1 MTELI
6 TIRSYETKDKG
17 EVLELIRLN
26 TPRFFAEQEE
36 ADFKKYLE
44 GEIERYFVVLFND
57 QIVGC
62 GGVNFEDGGTTG
74 VISWDILHPDF
85 QRKSLGTKL
94 LQYRLEKLKLMDTI
108 QKIKVRTSQV
118 SYKFYEKQGFEVSEI
133 KKDHWADGF
142 DLYLMEFRLFG
153 GI

>member
-26 TPRFFAEQEE
+26 TPRFFAEEEE

-44 GEIERYFVVLFND
+44 GEIERYFVVLFNN

-94 LQYRLEKLKLMDTI
+94 LQYRLEKLKLMDNI

-118 SYKFYEKQGFEVSEI
+118 SFKFYEKQGFKVSEI